1 MSEIASEI
9 ALPQTAAAARSKT
22 KNGPAVALWIWSLAA
37 LVFLMVVVG
46 GATRLTESGLS
57 ITEWKPITGVIPPLT
72 QADWLEEFH
81 KYQQIP
87 QFSAM
92 FPDMDV
98 AGFKFIFF
106 WEWSHRLIGRAL
118 GFVLALPLVFFWVTG
133 RLTNGLKAKMVGILA
148 LGGLQGFV
156 GWWMVSSGLTKRV
169 EVAQERLAIHL
180 LLASLT
186 FACLV
191 WIAASLRKKA
201 ATPGAATLRPL
212 ANVILF
218 VIFLQIGLGALVAGL
233 RAGRVY
239 NTWPLMD
246 GSFLPPRDVLGALT
260 PFWRN
265 LTDNVATV
273 QLDHRLVAYTL
284 LVLAALQLVMALKVG
299 GKAAIRATVFLSV
312 VVVQAA
318 LGIITLVLAV
328 PLWAGL
334 LHQAFAMAV
343 LGKAVLYR
351 QNLSDQAKA

>member
-1 MSEIASEI
+1 MSEI
-9 ALPQTAAAARSKT
+9 ALPQTAAGAQSKT
-22 KNGPAVALWIWSLAA
+22 RNGPAVALWIWSLAA

-72 QADWLEEFH
+72 EADWLDEFG
-81 KYQQIP
+81 KYQKIP

-106 WEWSHRLIGRAL
+106 WEWSHRIIGRAL
-118 GFVLALPLVFFWVTG
+118 GFVLLLPLVFFWATG
-133 RLTNGLKAKMVGILA
+133 RLTNDLKAKMLGILA

-191 WIAASLRKKA
+191 WIAASLKKKV

-212 ANVILF
+212 ANIILF
-218 VIFLQIGLGALVAGL
+218 VTFVQIGLGALVAGL

-246 GSFLPPRDVLGALT
+246 GSFLPPKDVLTSLT

-284 LVLAALQLVMALKVG
+284 LVLAAVQLVIALKAG
-299 GKAAIRATVFLSV
+299 GKATIRATVFLGIV
-312 VVVQAA
+312 IVQAA
-318 LGIITLVLAV
+318 LGIITLLLAV

-343 LGKAVLYR
+343 LAKAVLYR
-351 QNLSDQAKA
+351 QNLSKTVDQAKA

>member
-1 MSEIASEI
+1 MSEIV
-9 ALPQTAAAARSKT
+9 LPQTAATAQSKV

-118 GFVLALPLVFFWVTG
+118 GFVLLLPLVFFWVTG
-133 RLTNGLKAKMVGILA
+133 RLTNDLKAKMVGILA

-191 WIAASLRKKA
+191 WIAASLKRKA
-201 ATPGAATLRPL
+201 AQPGASALRPL
-212 ANVILF
+212 ANIVLF
-218 VIFLQIGLGALVAGL
+218 VTFVQIGLGALVAGL
-233 RAGRVY
+233 RAGRAY

-246 GSFLPPRDVLGALT
+246 GSFLPPMDVLTSLT

-284 LVLAALQLVMALKVG
+284 LVLAAVQLVLALRAG
-299 GKAAIRATVFLSV
+299 GKAAIRATIFLGL

-351 QNLSDQAKA
+351 QGLSDQAKA